1 MKFNFKNAQ
10 NRGTLPKTVGHVEM
24 AQISIVNK
32 INQWNLILKICPKPW
47 DFALNRGTRE
57 NTLKLTEIT
66 IEFDNYLL

>member
-1 MKFNFKNAQ
+1 
-10 NRGTLPKTVGHVEM
+10 VGHVEM